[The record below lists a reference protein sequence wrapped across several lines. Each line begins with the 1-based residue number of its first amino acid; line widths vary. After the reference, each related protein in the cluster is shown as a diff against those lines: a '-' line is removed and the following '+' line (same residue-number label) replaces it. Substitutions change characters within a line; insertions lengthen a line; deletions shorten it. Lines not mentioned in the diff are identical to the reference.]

1 MKAVTERGQWPPR
14 RRRVHLP
21 EPGDFVCSVSGVA
34 GLPKRADDADLCR
47 TGLRR
52 PRGSEA
58 YISAARRAV
67 CLTFPVTQRD
77 AVDRRT
83 SRPVECERSAGG
95 HSRSLAG
102 RLPSGAAAAR
112 RLHRA
117 RPDAPYAATDIA
129 DMLARPS
136 GTR

>member
-1 MKAVTERGQWPPR
+1 MATLATSFPPI
-14 RRRVHLP
+14 
-21 EPGDFVCSVSGVA
+21 
-34 GLPKRADDADLCR
+34 
-47 TGLRR
+47 T
-52 PRGSEA
+52 
-58 YISAARRAV
+58 AARRAF

-102 RLPSGAAAAR
+102 SLPSGDAAAR

-129 DMLARPS
+129 DMLARPL
-136 GTR
+136 GHGRWVHDAGITAELA